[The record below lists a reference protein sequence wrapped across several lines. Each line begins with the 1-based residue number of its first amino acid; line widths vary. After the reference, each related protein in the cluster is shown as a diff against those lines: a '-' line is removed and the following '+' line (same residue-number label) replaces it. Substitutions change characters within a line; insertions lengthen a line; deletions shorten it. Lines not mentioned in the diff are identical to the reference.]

1 MKQLYFCQI
10 KVVSITH
17 LIFLIPSNILN
28 ILYFFTFFST
38 SCHNQTVSTQFLY
51 LLQVN
56 YKKKDKKA
64 QLLAF
69 GADEEASMKSEQAN
83 TA

>member
-1 MKQLYFCQI
+1 LSNKSCFNNTSHFSYTKQYI
-10 KVVSITH
+10 KYP
-17 LIFLIPSNILN
+17 L
-28 ILYFFTFFST
+28 FFTFFST